1 MASAGRLCCKHGFNG
16 HHGEKA
22 GLSVC
27 ELWGGKLREQI
38 PVYASFQ
45 SYSDRPDWSRHSLRL
60 IEKAVRAGFKAVKL
74 KAGGKMFSEDLA
86 HIQAFQE
93 MTGQST
99 GLILDANQSYDQAA
113 ARKWET
119 WFSGWQNVLWF
130 EEPMPFDDLAE
141 YRMLRSALSVPVAGG
156 ENVKAQSRFADFSGE
171 RSRYCPAR
179 CYAL

>member
-1 MASAGRLCCKHGFNG
+1 
-16 HHGEKA
+16 
-22 GLSVC
+22 
-27 ELWGGKLREQI
+27 
-38 PVYASFQ
+38 
-45 SYSDRPDWSRHSLRL
+45 
-60 IEKAVRAGFKAVKL
+60 
-74 KAGGKMFSEDLA
+74 MFSEDLA

-156 ENVKAQSRFADFSGE
+156 ENVKGAKPFLPIFLENAVDIAQPDVMHCEGTDEFQTVLK
-171 RSRYCPAR
+171 AR
-179 CYAL
+179 QAFRKKGLSPQL